1 MSNDRLQIK
10 ETTGKILGFNQ
21 FWQTI
26 ASELGNSR
34 FKINTKAESIKYFL
48 AAESDHKDF
57 LRVLIRQSY
66 KRCRCYHLNARFD
79 VNIAL
84 DILGETSYKLQGTR
98 QDDLMDIELLEEIAW
113 LINQHYSHAIEMPE
127 SMLAQQASNVGELNG
142 PISSEV
148 GAIFSMSKIK
158 TRRANQKL

>member
-1 MSNDRLQIK
+1 M
-10 ETTGKILGFNQ
+10 
-21 FWQTI
+21 
-26 ASELGNSR
+26 
-34 FKINTKAESIKYFL
+34 